1 MTSLGIVMKK
11 VSPTHHAFT
20 MVFEGGGKETVEL
33 ETKTYLYHDLL
44 HFAVESEA
52 GLSDSFYGRLL
63 KGYRYDELSLPE
75 MPTLASGGDHEGLM
89 TERIVGLMTGV
100 LRHDSGPEE
109 AMHGLDNLLS
119 ASGDNI
125 PVWFTADFV
134 LKVKERMRKL
144 EGEWKGTPFGESMT
158 LEFVVQ

>member
-1 MTSLGIVMKK
+1 MTTLGIVLKK

-89 TERIVGLMTGV
+89 TERIVGLMTVYCGTT
-100 LRHDSGPEE
+100 RDPKKRCTDSIICFPHPET
-109 AMHGLDNLLS
+109 
-119 ASGDNI
+119 I
-125 PVWFTADFV
+125 Y
-134 LKVKERMRKL
+134 R
-144 EGEWKGTPFGESMT
+144 FGSRRT
-158 LEFVVQ
+158 SFSR